1 MAVRFMVDSTEG
13 KDGHCETIMDYVV
26 SWTLRRAQNEC
37 SSETGKER
45 LYMYSRRLL
54 GLIIQQ
60 KIKPEDDVVVETWK
74 QEALIDLWVR
84 ATING
89 VSHDVLIENKYYS
102 HLHDDQ
108 LNRYKIYFD
117 NYLDEHFKES
127 KRHYVILSCKESWE
141 NEEYKGYG
149 YEVYGWDDMTYA
161 MFGDNKIIESS
172 GSDIFDEFW
181 INWT

>member
-89 VSHDVLIENKYYS
+89 VSHDVLIENK
-102 HLHDDQ
+102 
-108 LNRYKIYFD
+108 
-117 NYLDEHFKES
+117 
-127 KRHYVILSCKESWE
+127 
-141 NEEYKGYG
+141 
-149 YEVYGWDDMTYA
+149 
-161 MFGDNKIIESS
+161 
-172 GSDIFDEFW
+172 
-181 INWT
+181 